1 MSSRATPWSKLGGVV
16 AAVSLIMSACGGS
29 PSEDTGETSG
39 RGDSA
44 GVSSD
49 RIADLRSSA
58 TLAEGAFQG
67 LSTENQ
73 VCMLNAISEDD
84 DLGDALIAGD
94 ESPPVQLAL
103 MRVLLGCDGEAAIT
117 LISGG
122 DSGLDDFSEKEFTCL
137 VDSMIANDEV
147 LADAVSGSGALVAQ
161 VLLECAP
168 EAAVADLADELGI
181 TSEQASCLMTSDNGI
196 VELLI
201 SGEPSS
207 EEEAIEFLEAI
218 VEISTECGLEDVFGL
233 SDISS
238 EVESSD
244 DVAVIDQ
251 ETLDEQYS
259 LCEEGDMQAC
269 DDLYFN
275 APFGSEE
282 EAFAKTC
289 GNTSETEF
297 GGNCANMNTDY
308 RSDCEAGDME
318 ACDQLFF
325 LSDVGSDDEDF
336 GRTCGG
342 TADGTTAGLCSS
354 PDE

>member
-1 MSSRATPWSKLGGVV
+1 MSSRVTPWSKVGGVV
-16 AAVSLIMSACGGS
+16 AAVSLALTACGGS
-29 PSEDTGETSG
+29 SSEDIAETSG

-103 MRVLLGCDGEAAIT
+103 MRVLLGCDSEAAIN

-122 DSGLDDFSEKEFTCL
+122 DSGLDDFSEEEFTCL
-137 VDSMIANDEV
+137 VDSMIADDEV

-168 EAAVADLADELGI
+168 EAAVADLAAELGI
-181 TSEQASCLMTSDNGI
+181 TSEQASCLMTSENGI

-207 EEEAIEFLEAI
+207 EEEAMEFLEAI
-218 VEISTECGLEDVFGL
+218 VEISAECGLEDVFGL

-238 EVESSD
+238 ELEASD
-244 DVAVIDQ
+244 DIAVIDQ
-251 ETLDEQYS
+251 CCCLLWQR
-259 LCEEGDMQAC
+259 
-269 DDLYFN
+269 
-275 APFGSEE
+275 
-282 EAFAKTC
+282 K
-289 GNTSETEF
+289 
-297 GGNCANMNTDY
+297 
-308 RSDCEAGDME
+308 
-318 ACDQLFF
+318 
-325 LSDVGSDDEDF
+325 
-336 GRTCGG
+336 
-342 TADGTTAGLCSS
+342 
-354 PDE
+354 